1 MRISLLSNVI
11 VESTP
16 ATADSQAGAAHRS
29 LGRLVFVALMLS
41 VAARTADGQSMAAGQ
56 VDRHVD
62 VLNVRKVFD
71 DGQHNAFTDLVS
83 YHGSYWLTFRTCP
96 DGHMVHPTSEIVVLR
111 SDDLDTW
118 TESTRFS
125 VALRDVRDPHF
136 AVLGE
141 RLFVYTGTWYC
152 GAKSPEV
159 SEYDLNRHLGYAIY
173 TSDGDSWSQPKMLE
187 GTYGHYIWRA
197 AAYGGR
203 MYLCGR
209 RKQGFDAR
217 NREDSVV
224 ESAMLVS
231 DDGLRFSTAGLYQET
246 SGDETAFLFEPDGK
260 VIGVSRRGRGN
271 AQLVESSPPYQD
283 WRRRGL
289 TEYIGGP
296 FLARWAGGL
305 VTGGRCNTENGPKT
319 KLMWLEEDQLTEF
332 AELPSGGDNSYPG
345 FIALSDT
352 EAVVSWYSSHE
363 VGESGHPNT
372 SIYLARLRLH
382 GQPIR
387 QEFEVVSS
395 VDDSRQPV
403 YLTVP
408 PAAKSMDLAP
418 VQEEVPLVVS
428 LHSWS
433 ATLEQ
438 RHDDLQRRAYDRGW
452 YFLQP
457 NFRGINQTPEA
468 CGSRLAQ
475 QDILD
480 AVDWALANYPIDSS
494 RIYLTGNSGGGHMTM
509 LMAARYPERWTA
521 ASAWV
526 GISDLTAWH
535 EMHAGGKYG
544 EMLRK
549 CVGGRPGE
557 SERINRELHDRSPI
571 HFLRQVG
578 KLPLDISAG
587 IHDGHTGSVP
597 IDHSLNAFNAVAQ
610 GLGEQMISADEI
622 KQLLRKGGRLQAP
635 LPGDELYDPIFGR
648 QIYLRRKAGNSRV
661 TIFEGGHEGIA
672 RATMSWFGEH
682 P

>member
-1 MRISLLSNVI
+1 MIRERIPASMCAPRLSTSAWRLPANLTIVAILLLAACGTANAQH
-11 VESTP
+11 VEIS
-16 ATADSQAGAAHRS
+16 G
-29 LGRLVFVALMLS
+29 
-41 VAARTADGQSMAAGQ
+41 
-56 VDRHVD
+56 
-62 VLNVRKVFD
+62 VRKVFD
-71 DGQHNAFTDLVS
+71 DGQHNAFTDLVR
-83 YHGSYWLTFRTCP
+83 HRGRYWLTFRTCP

-111 SDDLDTW
+111 SDDLETW
-118 TESTRFS
+118 TESMRFS

-152 GAKSPEV
+152 GAKSPDT

-173 TSDGDSWSQPKMLE
+173 TDDGESWSEPSMLE

-217 NREDSVV
+217 NRKDAVV

-231 DDGLRFSTAGLYQET
+231 TDGLRFTTAGLYQES

-260 VIGVSRRGRGN
+260 VTGVSRRGRGN
-271 AQLVESSPPYQD
+271 AQLVESRPPYQD
-283 WRRRGL
+283 WRRREL
-289 TEYIGGP
+289 SEYIGGP
-296 FLARWAGGL
+296 FLARWAGRM
-305 VTGGRCNTENGPKT
+305 VTGGRCNTEDGPKT
-319 KLMWLEEDQLTEF
+319 KLMWLEDDQLTEF

-345 FIALSDT
+345 FIAISDS

-363 VGESGHPNT
+363 VGENGRRNT
-372 SIYLARLRLH
+372 SIYLARLHIRN
-382 GQPIR
+382 QPLR
-387 QEFEVVSS
+387 AKFHVTSS
-395 VDDSRQPV
+395 IDSSLQPV
-403 YLTVP
+403 YLTLP
-408 PAAKSMDLAP
+408 PDVKSLADAP
-418 VQEEVPLVVS
+418 VQYKVPVLVS

-438 RHDDLQRRAYDRGW
+438 RHDELQRLAHDRGW

-480 AVDWALANYPIDSS
+480 AVDWALANYPIDAA
-494 RIYLTGNSGGGHMTM
+494 RVYLSGNSGGGHMTM
-509 LMAARYPERWTA
+509 LMAARYPDRWAA

-535 EMHAGGKYG
+535 EKHADGKYG
-544 EMLRK
+544 AMLRK
-549 CVGGRPGE
+549 CVGGRPGT
-557 SERINRELHDRSPI
+557 SDAIAKELHDRSPI
-571 HFLRQVG
+571 HFLYQVG
-578 KLPLDISAG
+578 ELPLDISAG

-597 IDHSLNAFNAVAQ
+597 IDHSLNAFNAIAR
-610 GLGEQMISADEI
+610 GLGQQLISPDEI
-622 KQLLRKGGRLQAP
+622 KQLLRKDGRLESPQ
-635 LPGDELYDPIFGR
+635 PGDELYDPMLGR
-648 QIYLRRKAGNSRV
+648 QVYLRRSAGNSRV

-672 RATMSWFGEH
+672 RAAMSWFEQH